1 MLLEK
6 SREELVNK
14 TKEAFKVFAPMST
27 FLGFVGDIIKPLAPI
42 LHYVS
47 AFFLG
52 TTIILLIMLLV
63 DRRRGR
69 SRKLT
74 QYLPHSV
81 ILAIV
86 LAVFSAM
93 GFGHKDGFFGTNFDV
108 VHSFQVNVM
117 GVEPAAPPEAEEKK
131 EESPAGTLNLTIIDE
146 QLDDIRELISQQK
159 LQASPTEIRDYLVNA
174 GIYYNAGNFR
184 KAESMM
190 DSVFS
195 SGYLK
200 LDLCFRYYEVLF
212 ANLDGDLGAIGKKLD
227 SMGLTGNDMMKIAGL
242 DFNLSGVDYYRELE
256 NTSIT
261 DPLIRAVAENMKAQ
275 SLIADSH
282 NYWLYQPY
290 LVARWIPV
298 WTTNDEL
305 LGKNM
310 IRAKKYFFDYPASYR
325 RYQRGTAG
333 GESDNL
339 RWRTDVHHLSNDPY
353 VLREA
358 PALWRRV
365 AGGAYSGAG
374 KTLNVVQEGFV
385 TDESGNPLEEV
396 VVTDFD
402 TYTPGSLEYNTASTD
417 SAGHYQLT
425 TGRNHLLRF
434 EAIFDRQFRER
445 FVTAGSE
452 TAGRVVIRRKK

>member
-1 MLLEK
+1 M
-6 SREELVNK
+6 
-14 TKEAFKVFAPMST
+14 
-27 FLGFVGDIIKPLAPI
+27 
-42 LHYVS
+42 
-47 AFFLG
+47 
-52 TTIILLIMLLV
+52 
-63 DRRRGR
+63 
-69 SRKLT
+69 
-74 QYLPHSV
+74 
-81 ILAIV
+81 
-86 LAVFSAM
+86 
-93 GFGHKDGFFGTNFDV
+93 
-108 VHSFQVNVM
+108 
-117 GVEPAAPPEAEEKK
+117 
-131 EESPAGTLNLTIIDE
+131 
-146 QLDDIRELISQQK
+146 
-159 LQASPTEIRDYLVNA
+159 
-174 GIYYNAGNFR
+174 
-184 KAESMM
+184 
-190 DSVFS
+190 
-195 SGYLK
+195 
-200 LDLCFRYYEVLF
+200 LF

-227 SMGLTGNDMMKIAGL
+227 SMGLTGNDMLKIAGL
-242 DFNLSGVDYYRELE
+242 DFNFSGVDYYRELE

-310 IRAKKYFFDYPASYR
+310 IRAKKYFFDYPASNKS
-325 RYQRGTAG
+325 YQRGTAG
-333 GESDNL
+333 SESDNL
-339 RWRTDVHHLSNDPY
+339 RWRTDVHHLSIDPY

-358 PALWRRV
+358 PNLWRRV
-365 AGGAYSGAG
+365 ADGAYSGAG

-385 TDESGNPLEEV
+385 TDESGKPLEEV

-402 TYTPGSLEYNTASTD
+402 TYTRGSLEYNTASTD

-452 TAGRVVIRRKK
+452 TAGRMVIRRKK